1 MSKVVCMGECLVDN
15 MPSKGGYVM
24 QVGGAPLN
32 VACAVSRLG
41 GEGYFLGKLGGD
53 SASDF
58 LLDEIVKMH
67 LDTRY
72 IVRDKSLSTAMAY
85 ISLDE
90 NGDRSFTFSRE
101 GTADMLLGEK
111 DIPDDLLSSGDIL
124 HFGSLGLVGDSEFAH
139 LKAIRMAREVGA
151 TISFDVNIRENLWNN
166 LDACVCKI
174 KEYLPY
180 ADIVKVSDDELYQI
194 TAISNEIDAVKELFF
209 YAPSCKI
216 LIVTK
221 GVNGSSAYDRQMQCV
236 FVPSIKTKVVN
247 TTGAGDCFIGAIL
260 YLLSQG
266 KTKLTINDM
275 PFALD
280 FASCASSIQI
290 SREGSMSAMPTLNEV
305 ESLLNGNY

>member
-1 MSKVVCMGECLVDN
+1 MNKVVCMGECLVDN
-15 MPSKGGYVM
+15 MPSKDGYVM
-24 QVGGAPLN
+24 QAGGAPLN
-32 VACAVSRLG
+32 VARAVSRLG
-41 GEGYFLGKLGGD
+41 GEGYFLGKIGGD

-67 LDTRY
+67 LDTKY
-72 IVRDKSLSTAMAY
+72 IVRDRSLATAMAY

-90 NGDRSFTFSRE
+90 KGDRSFTFSRHN
-101 GTADMLLGEK
+101 TADTLLDEE
-111 DIPDDLLSSGDIL
+111 DISDDLLSSGDIL

-151 TISFDVNIRENLWNN
+151 TISFDVNIRENLWDS
-166 LDACVCKI
+166 LDDCVCKI

-194 TAISNEIDAVKELFF
+194 TLIHDERKAVERVFS
-209 YAPSCKI
+209 YAPDCKI
-216 LIVTK
+216 VVLTK
-221 GVNGSSAYDRQMQCV
+221 GAQGATAYDRSMACEHCDAYKAK
-236 FVPSIKTKVVN
+236 IVN

-275 PFALD
+275 SFALD

-290 SREGSMSAMPTLNEV
+290 SREGSMSAMPTLDEV
-305 ESLLNGNY
+305 QNMRGR